1 MTDYSIAFSP
11 LIGAHWLAALAMLAA
26 LPLGYAFYKRARGA
40 VWRLGA
46 VAGLLL
52 ALANPLAVVEER
64 RGLPD
69 IGLVVIDESDSAKL
83 GQRSAR
89 IERAAEALRER
100 LGREKDF
107 ELRVVRAGAAG
118 GLAQDGTRLF
128 EAVERALSDVP
139 RNRLAG
145 VALLTDG
152 QVHDA
157 PAGDAAALARLNLPG
172 PLHALLAG
180 ERNEIDRR
188 LVLEQAPGFAI
199 VAKPQTLTIRVDDG
213 APPRGG
219 AGAGAAPRASAR
231 VDIKRN
237 GQPFQSVRVPVG
249 VSTTI
254 DFQLEK
260 AGETVFE
267 IEVEAGTRE
276 LTLDNNKQIVVV
288 NGVRDRL
295 RVLLVT
301 GEPHAGE
308 RTWRNLLKSDPAV
321 DLVHFTILRP
331 PESQDFTP
339 VNELSLIAFPIRE
352 LFEVKL
358 AEFDLVIFDR
368 YRRRDV
374 LAPVYLD
381 NIVRYVRGGGA
392 LLIAVGANFSTP
404 NSLFNS
410 PIGQI
415 MPGAPTGQNF
425 DTAYRPSLSDKG
437 RRHPVTS
444 DLPGAGA
451 NGTPPDWGRW
461 FRHIDAEPRRGQ
473 VLMNG
478 ANERPL
484 LMLDRVGEGR
494 VAQLMSDHFWL
505 WARGLDGGG
514 PHADL
519 LRRIAHWL
527 MKEPELEENDL
538 KVRVRG
544 NRMEIERRTLEPV
557 QTPVTITAPD
567 GSTRNVNLASTRAGR
582 EAAIYAP
589 DRPGLYRLSDG
600 ERTTLAAVGAV
611 NPRET
616 ADMRTT
622 DALLKPAVEATGG
635 SVQWLADG
643 IPDIRRV
650 RANRDAGGAIP
661 GGRGWIGFR
670 ANGEYVVTGVS
681 QTPLMPG
688 LLTFLACLALLLV
701 AWRREGR

>member
-1 MTDYSIAFSP
+1 MTDYSIAFAP
-11 LIGAHWLAALAMLAA
+11 LVAWGWLAALGLLAA
-26 LPLGYAFYKRARGA
+26 IPVAYAIYKRARGA
-40 VWRLGA
+40 WWRA
-46 VAGLLL
+46 AAMAGLLL
-52 ALANPLAVVEER
+52 ALANPVAVVEER
-64 RGLPD
+64 RALSD

-100 LGREKDF
+100 LSREKDF
-107 ELRVVRAGAAG
+107 DLRIVRAGASG

-128 EAVERALSDVP
+128 EAIERALSDVP

-157 PAGDAAALARLNLPG
+157 PTGDAAALARLNLPG

-180 ERNEIDRR
+180 ERNEVDRR

-213 APPRGG
+213 TPLRG
-219 AGAGAAPRASAR
+219 AANAGAARGTAR
-231 VDIKRN
+231 IDIKRD
-237 GQPFQSVRVPVG
+237 GQPFQTVRVPVG
-249 VSTTI
+249 VSSTI

-267 IEVEAGTRE
+267 IEVEAGPRE
-276 LTLDNNKQIVVV
+276 LTLENNKQIVVV

-308 RTWRNLLKSDPAV
+308 RNWRNLLKSDPAV

-358 AEFDLVIFDR
+358 REFDLVIFDR

-381 NIVRYVRGGGA
+381 NIVRYVREGGA
-392 LLIAVGANFSTP
+392 LFISVGAAFSAP

-425 DTAYRPSLSDKG
+425 DTGYRPSVSDMG
-437 RRHPVTS
+437 RRHPVTA
-444 DLPGAGA
+444 DLPGAGT
-451 NGTPPDWGRW
+451 GTTPADWGRW
-461 FRHIDAEPRRGQ
+461 FRHIDTEPRRGQ

-478 ANERPL
+478 ASDRPL
-484 LMLDRVGEGR
+484 LLLDRVGEGR

-514 PHADL
+514 PHAEL
-519 LRRIAHWL
+519 LRRISHWL

-557 QTPVTITAPD
+557 QTPVTVTAPD
-567 GSTRNVNLASTRAGR
+567 GAKRDVALVETKPGR
-582 EAAIYAP
+582 ETAFYTP
-589 DRPGLYRLSDG
+589 ERPGLYHLTDG
-600 ERTTLAAVGAV
+600 TRTALAAVGAV

-622 DALLKPAVEATGG
+622 DALLKPAIDATGG
-635 SVQWLADG
+635 STQWLADG
-643 IPDIRRV
+643 MPEIRRV
-650 RANRDAGGAIP
+650 RPGRDMGGTIP
-661 GGRGWIGFR
+661 GGRGWIGWR